1 MPAYD
6 LVFFDC
12 DSTLS
17 TIEGIDELAV
27 RAGVNVKALTD
38 AAMAGE
44 LPLADV
50 YRKRL
55 ELINPT
61 SADFAWLAQRYA
73 ETALPDT
80 TEVISQLQNMGVSCH
95 IISGG
100 LFPGVAPFAESLGI
114 AAEHVHAVPFDPADP
129 EATFQHP
136 LSRNGGKPEIVEAVG
151 ETLGI
156 PQARRLLI
164 GDGVSDLEAK
174 SSVGLFVGFGGVVTR
189 QQVLEKA
196 DVFLKKPHLKGL
208 IPIVQG

>member
-80 TEVISQLQNMGVSCH
+80 AEVIGQLQNMGVACH
-95 IISGG
+95 VISGG
-100 LFPGVAPFAESLGI
+100 LFPGVAPFAETLGI
-114 AAEHVHAVPFDPADP
+114 QL
-129 EATFQHP
+129 QHP
-136 LSRNGGKPEIVEAVG
+136 LARNGGKPEIVAAVG
-151 ETLGI
+151 ATLGI

-164 GDGVSDLEAK
+164 GDGVSDLEAR
-174 SSVGLFVGFGGVVTR
+174 SAVGIFVGFGGVVTR
-189 QQVLEKA
+189 QEVFEKA
-196 DVFLKKPHLKGL
+196 DVFLNKPHLGGL

>member
-27 RAGVNVKALTD
+27 RTGVNVKALTD

-189 QQVLEKA
+189 QQVLGKA